1 MMLVKVSKHFQERN
15 CQVTAGYNYNYSV
28 YSTLYTD
35 SSLLVLEFRHKDL
48 RDATDNFSDKL
59 GSGGFGTVYKGFLNG
74 SFVAI
79 KLFSAVCFINI

>member
-74 SFVAI
+74 RITAI
-79 KLFSAVCFINI
+79 FILMSIVYHV